1 VRRVSSAIDVAC
13 FSISIRRKP
22 FGETIVNRICRT
34 ALPLLACI
42 ASFGASA
49 ADSLLPPPPAPAI
62 PPTIEITSY
71 STATTRRIWD
81 QYLEGTFA
89 LQSNLEESG
98 FRTRLGLGFGRY
110 DYPLPGEDADVP
122 FSDFGLPGIR
132 EFGKISG
139 RYQEGAVLVGYEFV
153 TDRYSVLGLVGG
165 GVVHHGLSQPDP
177 ENPARGTRWGFNVAV
192 QVDANPFDR
201 TMFYGYGTYSTAFQT
216 SYVDVRPGYLVIE
229 HFDLGGLVSGRNVY
243 LGPQGVWESNARDYM
258 WKAGAHLT
266 ISEFGQ
272 FHATVAAG
280 YAYDQYN
287 KSGAYGLIETSV
299 RF

>member
-1 VRRVSSAIDVAC
+1 MLGSRCGVFFNPVS
-13 FSISIRRKP
+13 FEP
-22 FGETIVNRICRT
+22 FGETIVKRICRG
-34 ALPLLACI
+34 ALPFCACM
-42 ASFGASA
+42 ASLGVNA

-110 DYPLPGEDADVP
+110 DYPIAGEDADVP
-122 FSDFGLPGIR
+122 FSDVGLPGIR
-132 EFGKISG
+132 EFGKVSG
-139 RYQEGAVLVGYEFV
+139 RYQEGAFLFGYEFV
-153 TDRYSVLGLVGG
+153 TDRYSVLALIGG
-165 GVVHHGLSQPDP
+165 GVVHQGLSQPDP
-177 ENPARGTRWGFNVAV
+177 ENPARGTRWGFNVAL
-192 QVDANPFDR
+192 QVDANPTDQ
-201 TMFYGYGTYSTAFQT
+201 TMFYGYGAYSTAFQT
-216 SYVDVRPGYLVIE
+216 SYVDVRPGYLIFE
-229 HFDLGGLVSGRNVY
+229 HFNLGSFFSATNIYV
-243 LGPQGVWESNARDYM
+243 GPQGVLETNARDYM

-266 ISEFGQ
+266 ISEMGP
-272 FHATVAAG
+272 FHTTIAGG